1 METINST
8 MPPEDTRSSISAEP
22 VTRQK
27 VVNSVKWTAIEKY
40 SSQGIQF
47 IVSIIMARLLTTAEY
62 GIIGIISVFLSF
74 SSMLIDSGLERA
86 LIHKKNCTAID
97 FSTANVTNIIFS
109 LMCYMILFF
118 CAPFIADFYG
128 MPIITP
134 TLRVM
139 SLTFIFGAVA
149 GVSRTILTKELAFKR
164 LSLITLT
171 TSILSGIIG
180 ITMAYLGM
188 GVWALVLQAV
198 LATLFSSICV
208 IIVAKYKLSFRFS
221 RSSFKELFGFGS
233 KMLGSDF
240 IWVLFTNIHP
250 MLIGKVFNAQSVG
263 YYNRATAYSDLLPN
277 NLSGI
282 LGKVLF
288 PVFSTLQDDEQRLER
303 LYTKA
308 LTVTSAII
316 FSGNFFLM
324 GLAYPLILNMISEK
338 WLPCV
343 PLLQILC
350 IARLINHINAING
363 RVLIAKG
370 FPGVFLKMTSVTL
383 PLTLIIILISI
394 NFGLIAL
401 AWGSVISSLTG
412 TVYCCYVFKKYS
424 GINPWKSLR
433 GTIQILFISGPIGL
447 GALLLF
453 KYILAPS
460 LLNLLIVGISMTL
473 VYILALRLL
482 CPQILEELIYLV
494 KRKR

>member
-86 LIHKKNCTAID
+86 LIHKKTCTAID

>member
-1 METINST
+1 MNSS
-8 MPPEDTRSSISAEP
+8 EAI
-22 VTRQK
+22 TRQK

-74 SSMLIDSGLERA
+74 SNMLIDSGLERA

-188 GVWALVLQAV
+188 GAWALVLQAV

-394 NFGLIAL
+394 NFELIAL

>member
-1 METINST
+1 MNSSEAIT
-8 MPPEDTRSSISAEP
+8 K
-22 VTRQK
+22 QK

-74 SSMLIDSGLERA
+74 SNMLIDSGLERA

>member
-1 METINST
+1 MNSS
-8 MPPEDTRSSISAEP
+8 EAI
-22 VTRQK
+22 TRQK

-74 SSMLIDSGLERA
+74 SNMLIDSGLERA

>member
-1 METINST
+1 M
-8 MPPEDTRSSISAEP
+8 DSSEAI
-22 VTRQK
+22 TRQK
-27 VVNSVKWTAIEKY
+27 VVNSVKWTVIEKY

-47 IVSIIMARLLTTAEY
+47 LVSVIMARILTTSEY

-86 LIHKKNCTAID
+86 LIHKKVCRAID
-97 FSTANVTNIIFS
+97 FSTANVTNIVFS
-109 LMCYMILFF
+109 LICYLILFF
-118 CAPFIADFYG
+118 CAPLIADFYD

-139 SLTFIFGAVA
+139 SLTFILGAVA
-149 GVSRTILTKELAFKR
+149 GVSRTILTKNLKFKQ
-164 LSLITLT
+164 LSLITLI
-171 TSILSGIIG
+171 TSIFSGIIG
-180 ITMAYLGM
+180 ITMANLGW
-188 GVWALVLQAV
+188 GVWALVLQSV
-198 LATLFSSICV
+198 LATLFSAICI

-221 RSSFKELFGFGS
+221 RTSFKELFGFGS
-233 KMLGSDF
+233 KMLGSDL

-263 YYNRATAYSDLLPN
+263 FYNRASAYSDLLPTN
-277 NLSGI
+277 FSGV

-308 LTVTSAII
+308 LTVTSALI

-324 GLAYPLILNMISEK
+324 GLAYPLILNMISAK

-350 IARLINHINAING
+350 IARLISHINTING

-383 PLTLIIILISI
+383 PLTLGIIFISI

-401 AWGSVISSLTG
+401 AWGSVISSLSG

-433 GTIQILFISGPIGL
+433 GTIRILFISGPIGL

-460 LLNLLIVGISMTL
+460 LLNLFLVGISMTL
-473 VYILALRLL
+473 IYIIALRLL
-482 CPQILEELIYLV
+482 YPQILVELIHLV

>member
-74 SSMLIDSGLERA
+74 SNMLIDSGLERA